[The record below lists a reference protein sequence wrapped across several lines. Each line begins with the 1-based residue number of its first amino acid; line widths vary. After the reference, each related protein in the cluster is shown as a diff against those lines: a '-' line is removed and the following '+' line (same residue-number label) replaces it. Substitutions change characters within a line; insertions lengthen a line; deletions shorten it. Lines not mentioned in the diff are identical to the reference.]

1 MKNILKYCYRFYVI
15 LMSIIALP
23 LALIF
28 ICLGWIAIITR
39 AYSEVSILASRIPF
53 IFGQRIRYFYYKATL
68 KSLGSN
74 VVFKYGTYCQYPNAI
89 IGNRILFGY
98 FNTIGEV
105 YMGDDIVIGG
115 YVNFLSGTSQHSFQN
130 RNEKIINQKGFGRK
144 MITVGSDVW
153 IGSNAVIAS
162 DVGTRCVI
170 GAGSL
175 LVKPAKSFGVYGGNP
190 AKLLKK
196 IN

>member
-1 MKNILKYCYRFYVI
+1 MKHFLKYCRQFYIALISVF
-15 LMSIIALP
+15 ALP

-28 ICLGWIAIITR
+28 ICFGWIAIVTR
-39 AYSEVSILASRIPF
+39 AYTEVSILASRIPF
-53 IFGQRIRYFYYKATL
+53 MFGQRVRYYYYKATL

-105 YMGDDIVIGG
+105 HTGDDIVIGG

-144 MITVGSDVW
+144 MITIGSDVW
-153 IGSNAVIAS
+153 IGSNSIIAS
-162 DVGTRCVI
+162 DVGERCVI

-190 AKLLKK
+190 AKLLKN

>member
-1 MKNILKYCYRFYVI
+1 MKHFLKYCRQFYIALISV
-15 LMSIIALP
+15 IALP

-28 ICLGWIAIITR
+28 ICFGWIAIVTR
-39 AYSEVSILASRIPF
+39 AYTEVSILASRIPF
-53 IFGQRIRYFYYKATL
+53 MFGQRVRYYYYKATL
-68 KSLGSN
+68 KSLGIN

-105 YMGDDIVIGG
+105 HMGDDIVIGG

-130 RNEKIINQKGFGRK
+130 RNEKIINQKGCGRK
-144 MITVGSDVW
+144 MITIGSDVW
-153 IGSNAVIAS
+153 IGSNSIIAS
-162 DVGTRCVI
+162 DVGERCVI

-190 AKLLKK
+190 AKLLKN